1 MKLIRALCILALFY
15 LILPLPSGAEM
26 LGPYSG
32 KVLDATT
39 GKPIEGASVLF
50 FWRKRI
56 PQPIESTSDL
66 IDVKLTYTNARGEYS
81 LSVAYTNTG
90 LSGYLESTHVII
102 YEPGY
107 QAYIEL
113 IRHNNPFAAP
123 DSGFRNSDNIVR
135 LERIPPD
142 FDYKAHYDR
151 IEHALWGLERN
162 DYIEGKSVGWD
173 EVLQRGLQQPFE
185 RQQFLRRVDWEQR
198 RPGKKGQQ

>member
-1 MKLIRALCILALFY
+1 MKLIRPLCIIALFY
-15 LILPLPSGAEM
+15 LISPLPSGAEI

-32 KVLDATT
+32 TVLDATT

-56 PQPIESTSDL
+56 PQAIESTSDL
-66 IDVKLTYTNARGEYS
+66 VDVKLTYTNARGEYT
-81 LSVAYTNTG
+81 LSITYTDAG
-90 LSGYLESTHVII
+90 LSGYLESTHIII

-113 IRHNNPFAAP
+113 IWHNSPFETP
-123 DSGFRNSDNIVR
+123 DSDFRNRDNIVR

-162 DYIEGKSVGWD
+162 DYLEGKSAGWD
-173 EVLQRGLQQPFE
+173 EVLKCGLQRPFE
-185 RQQFLRRVDWEQR
+185 REQFLRRVEWEQR
-198 RPGKKGQQ
+198 RPGKEGQQ